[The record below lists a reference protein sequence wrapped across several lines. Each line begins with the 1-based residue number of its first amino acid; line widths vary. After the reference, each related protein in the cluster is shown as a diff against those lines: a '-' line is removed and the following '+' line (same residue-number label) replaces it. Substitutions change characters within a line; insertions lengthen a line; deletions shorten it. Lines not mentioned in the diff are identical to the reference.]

1 MGHTVAVIHTS
12 PATVDVFSKMIT
24 ARLPDTRVF
33 NLLDDSVLPQLRDN
47 GAEVAAVL
55 PRWREYARIARDQGA
70 DLILNACSSIGELC
84 APVERELGI
93 RIVRVDSA
101 MAERAV
107 AQARRVAVVA
117 TLASTLGPTTRLLA
131 QTAQAQ
137 ARAVEVLP
145 MLVDGAYAALMAGDR
160 ERHDDLVAAT
170 LARAASEADRV
181 VLAQA
186 SMARVLPR
194 LPDEQQAR
202 CLVSPELAVDSV
214 VAALAGRVAAPPHPG
229 TAPRS

>member
-1 MGHTVAVIHTS
+1 MVQTVAVIHTS
-12 PATVDVFSKMIT
+12 PATVDLFSRLIA
-24 ARLPDTRVF
+24 ARLPQVRVF

-47 GAEVAAVL
+47 GGDIAAVL
-55 PRWREYARIARDQGA
+55 PRWREYARIAQQQGA

-84 APVERELGI
+84 APVGRELEI

-101 MAERAV
+101 MAQQAV
-107 AQARRVAVVA
+107 AQAQRVAVVA

-131 QTAQAQ
+131 ET
-137 ARAVEVLP
+137 ARAQSREVQVLP

-160 ERHDDLVAAT
+160 DRHDDLVVAT
-170 LARAASEADRV
+170 LARAASDADRV

-194 LPDEQQAR
+194 LAADQQAR
-202 CLVSPELAVDSV
+202 CLVSPELAVESV
-214 VAALAGRVAAPPHPG
+214 VAALGA
-229 TAPRS
+229 S

>member
-1 MGHTVAVIHTS
+1 MGRTVAVIHTS
-12 PATVDVFSKMIT
+12 PATVDVFSKLIP
-24 ARLPDTRVF
+24 ARLPGVRVF

-47 GAEVAAVL
+47 GADVAAVL

-70 DLILNACSSIGELC
+70 DLVLNACSSIGELC
-84 APVERELGI
+84 DPVGRELGI

-101 MAERAV
+101 MAAQAV
-107 AQARRVAVVA
+107 AQAQRVAVVA

-131 QTAQAQ
+131 ET
-137 ARAVEVLP
+137 ARAQSREVQVLP
-145 MLVDGAYAALMAGDR
+145 MLVEGAYAALMAGDR
-160 ERHDDLVAAT
+160 EKHDDLVAAT

-194 LPDEQQAR
+194 LAPDQQAR
-202 CLVSPELAVDSV
+202 CLVSPELAVESV
-214 VAALAGRVAAPPHPG
+214 VAALSAAS
-229 TAPRS
+229 APAS

>member
-1 MGHTVAVIHTS
+1 MPQTVAVIHTS
-12 PATVDVFSKMIT
+12 PATVDVFSKLIA
-24 ARLPDTRVF
+24 ARLPQARVF

-47 GAEVAAVL
+47 GGDIAAVL
-55 PRWREYARIARDQGA
+55 PRWREYARIAREQGA

-101 MAERAV
+101 MAARAV
-107 AQARRVAVVA
+107 ADAQRVAVVA

-131 QTAQAQ
+131 ET
-137 ARAVEVLP
+137 ARAQSREVQVLP
-145 MLVDGAYAALMAGDR
+145 MLVEGAYAALVAGDR
-160 ERHDDLVAAT
+160 ERHDDLVAET
-170 LARAASEADRV
+170 LARAANEADRV

-194 LPDEQQAR
+194 LSADQQAR
-202 CLVSPELAVDSV
+202 CLVSPELAVESV
-214 VAALAGRVAAPPHPG
+214 VQALRA
-229 TAPRS
+229 